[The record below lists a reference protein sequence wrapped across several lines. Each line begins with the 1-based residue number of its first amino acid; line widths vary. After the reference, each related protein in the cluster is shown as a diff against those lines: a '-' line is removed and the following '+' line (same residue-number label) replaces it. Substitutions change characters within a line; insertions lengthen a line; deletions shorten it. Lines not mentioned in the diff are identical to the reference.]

1 MRNVNWFCELMGY
14 RLSWYQKLII
24 RIFHIK
30 YIVRMKKIINE
41 CKNNEE
47 LFTRLPNQDGTVDL
61 HMNQE
66 MFNKIVES
74 FCRKDIN
81 NCD

>member
-24 RIFHIK
+24 RIFHNK
-30 YIVRMKKIINE
+30 YIVRMKKIFNE

-47 LFTRLPNQDGTVDL
+47 LFIRLSNSDGTVDL
-61 HMNQE
+61 HMNQK
-66 MFNKIVES
+66 MFDKAVEP
-74 FCRKDIN
+74 FCRKMEDK
-81 NCD
+81 

>member
-1 MRNVNWFCELMGY
+1 MRIDGY

-24 RIFHIK
+24 RTFHSK
-30 YIVRMKKIINE
+30 YIVRMKKIIDE

-47 LFTRLPNQDGTVDL
+47 LFTRLPNHDGTVNL

-66 MFNKIVES
+66 MFDKTVEQ
-74 FCRKDIN
+74 FCRKDVN
-81 NCD
+81 KL